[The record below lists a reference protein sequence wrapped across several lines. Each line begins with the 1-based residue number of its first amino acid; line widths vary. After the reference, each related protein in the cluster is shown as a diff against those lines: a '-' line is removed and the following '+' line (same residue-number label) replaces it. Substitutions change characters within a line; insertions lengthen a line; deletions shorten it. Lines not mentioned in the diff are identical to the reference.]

1 MLDTKL
7 KEALELLGGRGVI
20 QDQDQYYVILTL
32 KEFKRI
38 RQENVMGLTKQELV
52 DKINNDIAS
61 WKFSQEE
68 RELADIELEALGE
81 IKENEVHY
89 ENVL

>member
-1 MLDTKL
+1 MLDKNL
-7 KEALELLGGRGVI
+7 KEALDLLGGRGVI
-20 QDQDQYYVILTL
+20 QDQDRCYVVLTL

-38 RQENVMGLTKQELV
+38 RQENVTGLTKQELV

-61 WKFSQEE
+61 WRFSQEE

-81 IKENEVHY
+81 MKESEVRY
-89 ENVL
+89 ESVV